1 MKRRDGDQPP
11 LRQPTVL
18 QSRSRRGTFL
28 TFGTFKSMSDHQLDL
43 SFIQIGLRAGFAC
56 TVTAI
61 VVVASFF
68 FIRFLAGVH

>member
-1 MKRRDGDQPP
+1 
-11 LRQPTVL
+11 
-18 QSRSRRGTFL
+18 
-28 TFGTFKSMSDHQLDL
+28 MSDHRRDL

>member
-1 MKRRDGDQPP
+1 
-11 LRQPTVL
+11 
-18 QSRSRRGTFL
+18 
-28 TFGTFKSMSDHQLDL
+28 MSDHQLDL